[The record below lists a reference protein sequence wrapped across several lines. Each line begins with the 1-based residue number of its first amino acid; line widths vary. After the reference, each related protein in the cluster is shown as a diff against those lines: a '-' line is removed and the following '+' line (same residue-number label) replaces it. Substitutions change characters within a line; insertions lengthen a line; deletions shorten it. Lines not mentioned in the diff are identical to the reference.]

1 MQEPFVEKKI
11 FAFCPSLLY
20 DKEKGSETMSKFS
33 MTKQKFIN
41 QWLRHF
47 AKSVTKAQIEKHV
60 KHQYLWHIFSLSLIE
75 TENLLVGDLA
85 RQAFNQASKENCIFC
100 DMFGNGGVTD
110 KLSAEYD
117 TAEKID
123 DRFAEF
129 YVVAKDYS
137 WTYIKT
143 HEGENCGPYFF
154 RTLDKE

>member
-1 MQEPFVEKKI
+1 MP
-11 FAFCPSLLY
+11 
-20 DKEKGSETMSKFS
+20 KFS

-47 AKSVTKAQIEKHV
+47 AKDVAKEQLKNYVDGQFIWHV
-60 KHQYLWHIFSLSLIE
+60 FSFKLIGS
-75 TENLLVGDLA
+75 ENLSVGDLA
-85 RQAFNQASKENCIFC
+85 RQAYNQASKKDCVFC
-100 DMFGNGGVTD
+100 DMFSNGGITD

-123 DRFAEF
+123 CRFAEF

-154 RTLDKE
+154 RALDKE

>member
-1 MQEPFVEKKI
+1 MP
-11 FAFCPSLLY
+11 
-20 DKEKGSETMSKFS
+20 KFS

-47 AKSVTKAQIEKHV
+47 AKGVAKEQLNRHV
-60 KHQYLWHIFSLSLIE
+60 DDQFIWHIFSFKLIE
-75 TENLLVGDLA
+75 TKNLLVGDSA
-85 RQAFNQASKENCIFC
+85 RQAFDQISKEECICC

-110 KLSAEYD
+110 KLSSEYD

-123 DRFAEF
+123 RVFTDF

-143 HEGENCGPYFF
+143 HEDGNCGPYFF
-154 RTLDKE
+154 TL